1 MKKLF
6 MITGVLAAFSLSLF
20 AAPKEKVDKSILT
33 TVEEDYDLPFEKGII
48 AKFKKASDDTV
59 FSVINLFGE
68 NYYIP
73 KKSIVYIATGDVEVR
88 E

>member
-1 MKKLF
+1 MKELKRKGTF
-6 MITGVLAAFSLSLF
+6 QHYI
-20 AAPKEKVDKSILT
+20 IHLT
-33 TVEEDYDLPFEKGII
+33 NGHAIHVEEDYDLPFEKGII